1 MYARGASFAFSPLSS
16 SRQNQS
22 TGVAYFVDRIHRIAK
37 KQIPKWVSAFLVRWK
52 GLEPLTYWFVASH
65 SIQLSYRREYGA
77 DDEARTRYLH
87 LGKVALYQMSYIR
100 KCKKY
105 YTYKTVSCQ

>member
-1 MYARGASFAFSPLSS
+1 MVKTVKLRFQKKVKTAETQWYQRFSM
-16 SRQNQS
+16 
-22 TGVAYFVDRIHRIAK
+22 A
-37 KQIPKWVSAFLVRWK
+37 RWK

-65 SIQLSYRREYGA
+65 SIQLSYRRVYGA

-100 KCKKY
+100 KCKAY
-105 YTYKTVSCQ
+105 YTYKKANCQGDFL